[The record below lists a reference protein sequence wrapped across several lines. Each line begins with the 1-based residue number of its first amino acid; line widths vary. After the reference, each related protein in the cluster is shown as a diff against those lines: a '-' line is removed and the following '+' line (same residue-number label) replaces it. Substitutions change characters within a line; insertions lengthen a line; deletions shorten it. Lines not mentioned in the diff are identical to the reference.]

1 MKGKLEELD
10 EPVDDLMEVSKVQT
24 QILNLTG
31 NQVDIIDQQTGGFK
45 STYKILEEI
54 SKVWDSLNDQRRSA
68 LLEILAGKNRANI
81 GAALI
86 QAFQS
91 GQIQKALE
99 DAGDAAGTATE
110 EYSRM
115 MSGIQAQ
122 FDEFKGA
129 LEELSNEFIK
139 SNFIKDIVNGGTALI
154 RLLTTLTEKFG
165 TLTVVLTP
173 ILTFIGAKYSLN
185 FFSAICNGVKNI
197 IVAMN
202 GLTTSTGAAA
212 DALLGLRG
220 ALTGLAIGAGVG
232 LATLLIGKILNS
244 AREAKEAADEL
255 RSESKAN
262 AEEYRQEEEALD
274 DVVSKYVEAIS
285 STQTYAEKK
294 EELLNIQN
302 QLPDTYKDEANGIDL
317 VNGKIEENIKLLDEQ
332 RKKKAE
338 EYVQSN
344 QGGYEQALK
353 ELGVSKNI
361 IGAKKSYRNEIQD
374 FVGRNLNKRLG
385 KIGVD
390 SLGNYF
396 AEGTLEERIST
407 LERIRN
413 LYAQEKGHKTEI
425 LSQLDT
431 EISDYKTILKT
442 NQDIVSEMDKQKG
455 IISISEQEYNMI
467 DQAMIAYSEYQ
478 KALNE
483 DDNIGMS
490 NALKALESIKETVY
504 SVTDSGSALRTEFD
518 EVWDSFKFGG
528 GEVLEGIREV
538 QEKFA
543 EITDKAFSEELG
555 NIDAIDKAI
564 ESLLEG
570 KNLSHDDAWK
580 LLNLDTE
587 GTLKDIRVINGEYKL
602 STEELAKLADQRIQK
617 QKEVIAAL
625 KAAAEAQLAEDQREL
640 SRLKINSLSDAKYY
654 AATIQ
659 SINEDIKTARDI
671 IKQSGLLLGEL
682 NGRLVKT
689 EMLTSQTSTQLNSAI
704 EAFENEIEAIEDSI
718 DALNDR
724 KDALNDEKE
733 ALQEELD
740 LLNEQKEAIEQT
752 LKNYDA
758 VADAVNSYVEAQKD
772 GIQERIDAL
781 EEEQK
786 SIEDYYNSQI
796 DALKEQNEER
806 DDAIKKEKA
815 LADLA
820 NAENQ
825 KKRIYSS
832 ARGWEYLSSK
842 EDIVNAQ
849 NALAEIENDQKIKKL
864 EKERDAKLGGFD
876 ERKKEYETQIKAFE
890 EYAKK
895 YSNIASDIQEAENA
909 LLADQILGSDWRV
922 KIEETDEGLLQ
933 KYRSE
938 YQSFNNQL
946 KTLVNTEIT
955 NLQASID
962 MKDREI
968 KKIDKEIE
976 AYNKYKTTVQKN
988 LKDAQDALE
997 TYKNSVDNAKNDVIG
1012 DMATMET
1019 ETWYKTSDCKR
1030 WWNELAGAV
1039 EDSKN
1044 RICNAYNDIGNGAA
1058 QLADRLRNSSTGYG
1072 IINSAGDAALLEKL
1086 RQMGYYADG
1095 GVNNYTGLAMLH
1107 GTAQNPETIFNAKD
1121 SAKLYELVHN
1131 TPNIMASMV
1140 SQASQLIPNLTNT
1153 NNNTANSINVNIG
1166 QVVAN
1171 NPMELT
1177 RNLDTH
1183 LDSYFRRKLTQG
1195 YVQ

>member
-1 MKGKLEELD
+1 MLTQGVSAAEANATALSAASASARQLATNANGAAVSEELLAQAQKKLT
-10 EPVDDLMEVSKVQT
+10 VGAKAGAIAMKAFNT
-24 QILNLTG
+24 ALNIG
-31 NQVDIIDQQTGGFK
+31 
-45 STYKILEEI
+45 
-54 SKVWDSLNDQRRSA
+54 LNMLVVAGISA
-68 LLEILAGKNRANI
+68 LVKKIDELVV
-81 GAALI
+81 
-86 QAFQS
+86 
-91 GQIQKALE
+91 
-99 DAGDAAGTATE
+99 TE
-110 EYSRM
+110 EE
-115 MSGIQAQ
+115 A
-122 FDEFKGA
+122 
-129 LEELSNEFIK
+129 
-139 SNFIKDIVNGGTALI
+139 
-154 RLLTTLTEKFG
+154 
-165 TLTVVLTP
+165 
-173 ILTFIGAKYSLN
+173 AK
-185 FFSAICNGVKNI
+185 K
-197 IVAMN
+197 
-202 GLTTSTGAAA
+202 
-212 DALLGLRG
+212 
-220 ALTGLAIGAGVG
+220 
-232 LATLLIGKILNS
+232 
-244 AREAKEAADEL
+244 ADEL
-255 RSESKAN
+255 RQKDAEIAAEYKA
-262 AEEYRQEEEALD
+262 EGEQLD

-285 STQTYAEKK
+285 SAQTYSEKK
-294 EELLNIQN
+294 QELLDIQN
-302 QLPDTYKDEANGIDL
+302 QLPDTYKDEASGIDL

-332 RKKKAE
+332 KKKRAE

-344 QGGYEQALK
+344 QGGYERAQEILGFGYTRIGK
-353 ELGVSKNI
+353 NLSKKMQRELG
-361 IGAKKSYRNEIQD
+361 D
-374 FVGRNLNKRLG
+374 FA
-385 KIGVD
+385 D
-390 SLGNYF
+390 SAMVEGYNRVTGQF
-396 AEGTLEERIST
+396 EGTFAERISAYEK
-407 LERIRN
+407 LRN
-413 LYAQEKGHKTEI
+413 LYAMESDHNVD
-425 LSQLDT
+425 LLNQLDT

-602 STEELAKLADQRIQK
+602 STEELARLADQRIQK

-654 AATIQ
+654 AAKIQ
-659 SINEDIKTARDI
+659 SINENIQTARDI
-671 IKQSGLLLGEL
+671 IKQSGLLLDEL

-704 EAFENEIEAIEDSI
+704 EAFENEIAAIEDSI

-758 VADAVNSYVEAQKD
+758 VADVVNSYVKAQTD

-997 TYKNSVDNAKNDVIG
+997 NYKNSVDNAKNDVIG

-1140 SQASQLIPNLTNT
+1140 SQASQLIPNLTST